1 MRVSKL
7 AGLAL
12 AVIFTMAGAN
22 AAFASSEAQAISPL
36 SLRLG
41 PGVNY
46 KIVSDIA
53 QGVQVDVERCQRRWC
68 LIDRNGHRGW
78 ASMDQL
84 TFGVEPRGPFTG
96 PKFKRVSGGSGTI
109 CFHTGPNFS
118 GQSVCSK
125 TGMVVPDLA
134 LYGYD
139 NVFASISVEGSISAH
154 VCSEFNFG
162 AYCETINEDQPSLS
176 RHLKRAVSSY
186 RVW

>member
-1 MRVSKL
+1 MRVSKWT
-7 AGLAL
+7 GLAL
-12 AVIFTMAGAN
+12 AVIFTMVGAS
-22 AAFASSEAQAISPL
+22 AALANSKAQAISAL

-46 KIVSDIA
+46 EIISDITEGA
-53 QGVQVDVERCQRRWC
+53 QVDVERCQRRWC
-68 LIDRNGHRGW
+68 LVDRNGNRGW

-84 TFGVEPRGPFTG
+84 TFGVEPRGPLTG
-96 PKFKRVSGGSGTI
+96 PKLNRVSGGSGSI
-109 CFHTGPNFS
+109 CFHTGLNFT

-134 LYGYD
+134 LHGYD

-154 VCSEFNFG
+154 VCSEFDFG
-162 AYCETINEDQPSLS
+162 AYCETISENQPSLN
-176 RHLKRAVSSY
+176 RFLKRAISSY